1 MRIDIFRS
9 VLEGAIINRP
19 KRWFAFLYA
28 EWYGVGLRYVFARP
42 SSKGQP
48 IAVRAWCNPQRIKI
62 PMIAGGNHPITQ

>member
-9 VLEGAIINRP
+9 VLVGAIINRP
-19 KRWFAFLYA
+19 KRRFASLSV
-28 EWYGVGLRYVFARP
+28 EWSGIGLRYVFARP